1 MNRYQRVSVNLPSQQ
16 LTQIDRAVGAGEF
29 GSRSEV
35 MREALRVWLHRRV
48 LHAGGHGAQ
57 RFSRSLEA
65 RHDPDQAQP
74 TQPAERVELLFDAGD
89 AKA

>member
-1 MNRYQRVSVNLPSQQ
+1 MSRKISVILPSQQ
-16 LTQIDRAVGAGEF
+16 LAQVRRVVEGGEF
-29 GSRSEV
+29 GSAAEV
-35 MREALRVWLHRRV
+35 VREALRVWLHRRA

-65 RHDPDQAQP
+65 RHEPDHA
-74 TQPAERVELLFDAGD
+74 QPAERVELLFDAGD

>member
-1 MNRYQRVSVNLPSQQ
+1 VSRKISVILSPQQSAQVRRVVE
-16 LTQIDRAVGAGEF
+16 GGEF
-29 GSRSEV
+29 ASAAAV
-35 MREALRVWLHRRV
+35 MREALRVWLHRRA

-65 RHDPDQAQP
+65 RHDPAHVEV
-74 TQPAERVELLFDAGD
+74 AERVELLFDAGD